1 MEIKDTRSVWRDSD
15 GVTDEVAEIGRIE
28 TSDCPINS
36 RNSDVLCLSSGI
48 TSAKSVE
55 QHDLPLSAGVSAAFA
70 APVAVPWQ
78 QLNRASVFPFRTC

>member
-1 MEIKDTRSVWRDSD
+1 MEIKGTRSVWRDSD

-55 QHDLPLSAGVSAAFA
+55 QHDLPLSDGVLVSSA
-70 APVAVPWQ
+70 VLV
-78 QLNRASVFPFRTC
+78 LGL